1 MTANVPDSKT
11 DLLSFFD
18 ESDIVCQ
25 APQQARDDVIR
36 TLVDRL
42 TGNHAIADPQAIT
55 AAVIAREESSSTVM
69 PRGIAIPHARLV
81 GIDRPYVAIATSKQG
96 FQFNGTTVYL
106 VLLVLVPMDKPTLY
120 MQTLRLLAR
129 ILREEGMVMRL
140 ASLENPTAVMRFFQT
155 EGLTLPAY
163 ICAADIMTPPT
174 ITVRDNASLK
184 DAIDLFTEND
194 YQIIPVV
201 DKEGDLVGV
210 ISASA
215 LLNVCLPDYL
225 LWMDDLSPIQ
235 NFEPFAEVL
244 RKEHNT
250 WLSEIMSESYAF
262 VQVSSPAIQVAAEF
276 VRQNVSQCYVL
287 QDKHLAGVITLR
299 TFLHKIFR
307 A

>member
-1 MTANVPDSKT
+1 MPASIPDSKT

-18 ESDIVCQ
+18 ESDVICQ
-25 APQQARDDVIR
+25 APQQERDDVIR
-36 TLVDRL
+36 ALVTRL
-42 TGNHAIADPQAIT
+42 TDNHGISDPQAIIE
-55 AAVIAREESSSTVM
+55 AVIAREEATSTVM
-69 PRGIAIPHARLV
+69 PHGIAIPHARLA
-81 GIDRPYVAIATSKQG
+81 GIDRPYLAIATSQWG
-96 FQFNGTTVYL
+96 FQFDGSNIHL

-120 MQTLRLLAR
+120 LQTLRLIAR
-129 ILREEGMVMRL
+129 VLREDNAVMRL
-140 ASLENPTAVMRFFQT
+140 ASLEKTGEVMRFLQT
-155 EGLTLPAY
+155 DGLKLPAY
-163 ICAADIMTPPT
+163 ICAADLMTPPT
-174 ITVRDNASLK
+174 ITLRDNASLK

-194 YQIIPVV
+194 YQGVPVL
-201 DKEGDLVGV
+201 DKDNDLVGV
-210 ISASA
+210 VSAST

-250 WLSEIMSESYAF
+250 WLSEIMSENYAF

-276 VRQNVSQCYVL
+276 VRQNVAQCYVL
-287 QDKHLAGVITLR
+287 KEKRLAGVITLR